1 MVRIEKFIFSV
12 IIGSVFPLLFLLF
25 GTAMWFYYFK
35 YEINIETILI
45 PLALISLVI
54 YVLFIHKWK
63 MKIYDLPIFFLVLVY
78 LVFNIG
84 MFGLFMGF
92 PAFNLFWGVVAGYY
106 YGKRL
111 KHLKLVEVVQLK
123 HKERVAIFT
132 SLIMLLICIATGLI
146 VLIDKYIGADL
157 QNMLSIES
165 SISRP
170 LISGITVLG
179 GIVLTISQYFVTL
192 ITLNKV
198 LPSNRV

>member
-12 IIGSVFPLLFLLF
+12 IIGGVFPLLFLLSGF
-25 GTAMWFYYFK
+25 TIWFYYFK
-35 YEINIETILI
+35 DEIGIETILI
-45 PLALISLVI
+45 PLVLISLVI

-63 MKIYDLPIFFLVLVY
+63 MKIYDLPKWFLVFVY
-78 LVFNIG
+78 LIFNIG
-84 MFGLFMGF
+84 MFGMLMGF

-111 KHLKLVEVVQLK
+111 KHLKLVEEVQLK

-157 QNMLSIES
+157 QNMFSIES
-165 SISRP
+165 TISRP

-192 ITLNKV
+192 ITLNKI